1 MFKPLLFALIIYTL
15 PIMNKK
21 IFSILVIL
29 ALLFPLALKAEE
41 DEDVKELPTRERIFL
56 GGNIGL
62 QISNINTMVVVSPII
77 GYRLTSRLSPGIGL
91 TYQYYRDSG
100 WANQSGFSAV
110 THIYGGSAFARYRI
124 FPQLFA
130 HVEFEAL
137 NLDSQMGF
145 RTEPDRDSRFWEYN
159 YFVGGGYRAFLG
171 GRTHINLMLLYN
183 LNNSSVVYYQNP
195 IFRIG
200 VDVRL

>member
-1 MFKPLLFALIIYTL
+1 MKKIIFSLLLLQILLFSQILI
-15 PIMNKK
+15 
-21 IFSILVIL
+21 
-29 ALLFPLALKAEE
+29 AQEE
-41 DEDVKELPTRERIFL
+41 EEDVKDLPTRERIFL

-62 QISNINTMVVVSPII
+62 QISNINTMVNVSPII
-77 GYRLTSRLSPGIGL
+77 GYRLTNRLSPGIGL

-100 WANQSGFSAV
+100 WANQSGFTAV
-110 THIYGGSAFARYRI
+110 SHIYGGSAFARYRI
-124 FPQLFA
+124 LPQLFA

-171 GRTHINLMLLYN
+171 GRTHLNLMLLYN
-183 LNNSSVVYYQNP
+183 LNSSSVVYYQNP